1 MRLWRCSTVALLVVL
16 AAGCATT
23 INDML
28 AQKASGLAQSYPV
41 TPDRGWQI
49 AHAVLEETKAVAVE
63 EHQPDGF
70 VLAGTPP
77 FLWALPPRI
86 VVWIDPEGAGSR
98 VTILCRPLRPGPLP
112 RTVTEEEFHQAFA
125 RRVTQ
130 LAYWVSSQPERGP

>member
-1 MRLWRCSTVALLVVL
+1 MQCWRFGTVALLVVL

-23 INDML
+23 INDIL
-28 AQKASGLAQSYPV
+28 GQKASGLDQWYPV
-41 TPDRGWQI
+41 PPDRAWQI

-63 EHQPDGF
+63 EPQPDGH
-70 VLAGTPP
+70 VIADTPP
-77 FLWALPPRI
+77 FLWGLPTRI

-98 VTILCRPLRPGPLP
+98 VTVLCRLLRPGPLP

-130 LAYWVSSQPERGP
+130 LAYLASSLEGVSK